1 MHQSSFRPIPLFHF
15 LLHDPLRLLFSR
27 FTARFPGMTGSDPF
41 YAGSLTDA
49 MPGLVAKTSSDAQ
62 ANPASTAGVGKAL
75 QSR

>member
-1 MHQSSFRPIPLFHF
+1 
-15 LLHDPLRLLFSR
+15 
-27 FTARFPGMTGSDPF
+27 MTGSDPF